1 MMRRPIKEKAMPRAG
16 TDTQHERASGT
27 GTKAATGIPLFIGRL
42 NESPPTK
49 EQNI

>member
-1 MMRRPIKEKAMPRAG
+1 MPRAG

-27 GTKAATGIPLFIGRL
+27 GTKAAAGILLFIGRL

>member
-1 MMRRPIKEKAMPRAG
+1 MMRRPIKEKAMTRAG

-27 GTKAATGIPLFIGRL
+27 GTKAQPGSFFYRP
-42 NESPPTK
+42 NVSPPTK